1 MSQYALRI
9 RRFSIY
15 DRIETEKPNYVEET
29 EQKRHNERPKQGKEE
44 RGASGLM
51 LLNLAFV
58 KFTWHLPSLI
68 IKQLAPEKGPGEPNL
83 VPPGTGMCPGGPWKA
98 DSGAR

>member
-1 MSQYALRI
+1 MSQYAIRI

-15 DRIETEKPNYVEET
+15 VIGFETEKPNYVEET

-51 LLNLAFV
+51 LSNLAYV
-58 KFTWHLPSLI
+58 KFTWHLLLLI
-68 IKQLAPEKGPGEPNL
+68 IKQLAP
-83 VPPGTGMCPGGPWKA
+83 
-98 DSGAR
+98 

>member
-1 MSQYALRI
+1 MS
-9 RRFSIY
+9 
-15 DRIETEKPNYVEET
+15 EKTTNLVEES

-51 LLNLAFV
+51 LSNLAYV

-68 IKQLAPEKGPGEPNL
+68 IKQLAPEKGPGEHNL

-98 DSGAR
+98 DSSAR